1 MASGSG
7 KLQKVAK
14 ELGAAEED
22 PGMGGGQ
29 TEGIRDVL
37 QGSSAGSIDFRV
49 RDMGADPL
57 N

>member
-1 MASGSG
+1 MAGGSG
-7 KLQKVAK
+7 KIQKVAK

-29 TEGIRDVL
+29 PEGIRDVL